1 MKHKKQFSNFTQRE
15 AFELLG
21 IENLREWTIPATPMP
36 PAPFFQERM
45 TRLQA
50 AFDLSSSEHA
60 KELLIDAVCEEAI
73 LSHPALKIWKG
84 APLSDE
90 MTTGYADYLIAK
102 RRRYLNHPF
111 LCVIEAKKDDFEKG
125 LAQCLV
131 EMRACQWTNRQDGFE
146 SNVFG
151 IVTNGEV
158 WKFYKLEQT
167 GAAHESL
174 PYSIRQ
180 IEDVLGVLSFIFA
193 ACERCATD

>member
-21 IENLREWTIPATPMP
+21 IENLCEWTISAPPIP

-73 LSHPALKIWKG
+73 LPHATLKIWKG
-84 APLSDE
+84 APLSAE
-90 MTTGYADYLIAK
+90 NTSGYADYLVAK
-102 RRRYLNHPF
+102 RRRYLSHPF

-131 EMRACQWTNRQDGFE
+131 EMHACQWTNRQDSVDRE
-146 SNVFG
+146 VFG

-167 GAAHESL
+167 GAAYESL

-180 IEDVLGVLSFIFA
+180 VEDVLGVLSFIFA
-193 ACERCATD
+193 ACERYA